1 MELKRNIHYVGVND
15 RRTALFESMWPIPY
29 GVSYNSYLITD
40 EKVAL
45 VDTVEAG
52 CFDLFMKKIRR
63 IIGERPIDY
72 LVINHM
78 EPDHSGSIKLIKQ
91 FYPNIT
97 LVGNKQ
103 TFAMVDGYYGEGGN
117 RLMVGD
123 GDTLSLGG
131 HTLTFSLI
139 PMVHWPE
146 TMVTYDT
153 TEKVLFS
160 GDAFGCFGALNGG
173 VVDAQINTDIYW
185 GEMVRYYSNIVGK
198 YGSAVQ
204 RALKKL
210 EGVEIDAIC
219 STHGP
224 VWTVDIPRV
233 ISIYDRLS
241 RYEAEDGVVIAYGSM
256 YGNTEEMAECIAEEL
271 VSQGVRNVVM
281 HDVSRTHHS
290 YIIADVFRYKGL
302 IVGCPTYNGG
312 MFPEME
318 SLLSKLAAR
327 DIKNRLLAHFGSFT
341 WAGIAV
347 KKIAEHNEKL
357 KFETVGTPVEMK
369 HTLKAD
375 VQEQVCELARS
386 MADRLCR

>member
-1 MELKRNIHYVGVND
+1 MEIKKNIHYVGVND
-15 RRTALFESMWPIPY
+15 RKTALFESLWPIPY

-40 EKVAL
+40 DKVAL
-45 VDTVEAG
+45 IDTVEVSYFG
-52 CFDLFMKKIRR
+52 LYLKKIRQV
-63 IIGERPIDY
+63 IGDRPIDY
-72 LVINHM
+72 LIINHM
-78 EPDHSGSIKLIKQ
+78 EPDHSGSIQLIKQ
-91 FYPNIT
+91 YYPDIV

-103 TFAMVDGYYGEGGN
+103 TFGMVGGYYGTDGE
-117 RLMVGD
+117 RLVVAE
-123 GDTLSLGG
+123 GDTLSLGS

-173 VVDAQINTDIYW
+173 VIDADINTDIYW
-185 GEMVRYYSNIVGK
+185 REMERYYSNIVGK
-198 YGSAVQ
+198 YGAPVQ
-204 RALKKL
+204 KALQKL
-210 EGVEIDAIC
+210 GGLEINAIC

-224 VWTVDIPRV
+224 VWTVEIPRV
-233 ISIYDRLS
+233 ISVYDRLS

-271 VSQGVRNVVM
+271 SRQGVRNIVM
-281 HDVSRTHHS
+281 HDVSRSHHS

-318 SLLSKLAAR
+318 ALLNKLAAR
-327 DIKNRLLAHFGSFT
+327 DIKNRLLGHFGSFT
-341 WAGIAV
+341 WAGMAV
-347 KKIAEHNEKL
+347 KKITEHNEKL
-357 KFETVGTPVEMK
+357 KFEAVGVPVEMK
-369 HTLKAD
+369 HAMKEE
-375 VQEQVCELARS
+375 VQLQARELARA
-386 MADRLCR
+386 MAERLHR